1 MFKIIRLILGVFACS
16 TAIIMIKASNE
27 HPLLI
32 ASYRLFIAA
41 IILTPLYLKELK
53 EYHQKFHLKTILPS
67 IIPGIFLGFH
77 FLTWVFGARMTYAVN
92 ASLIVN
98 MVPIVM
104 PIFVFLLA
112 NERINKYE
120 IIGTVLGLSG
130 IIILGINDF
139 RISKQSIS
147 GDIICF
153 ISMLFFAF
161 YLALAKKNQK
171 NQSVYLYIVPLYYIA
186 GIFCFIVSL
195 FFINPIKIYSFRNI
209 LFIFG
214 LGIIPTVIGHSILNK
229 SMQSMRSQ
237 VVSIVNLGQ
246 FIFAGIMAFFFF
258 NETPKLIFYI
268 SVLFVI
274 SGSVLVIK
282 LSNK

>member
-104 PIFVFLLA
+104 PIFVFLLT

>member
-1 MFKIIRLILGVFACS
+1 MLKIIRLILGVFACS
-16 TAIIMIKASNE
+16 TAIIMIKASDEN
-27 HPLLI
+27 PLLI

-41 IILTPLYLKELK
+41 IILTPLYLNELK
-53 EYHQKFHLKTILPS
+53 KYHEKFHLRITLPS

-77 FLTWVFGARMTYAVN
+77 FLTWVFGGRMTYAVN

-98 MVPIVM
+98 MVPIIM

-120 IIGTVLGLSG
+120 IIGTVLGVIG

-139 RISKQSIS
+139 HISKQSIS

-153 ISMLFFAF
+153 ISMLFLAF

-171 NQSVYLYIVPLYYIA
+171 NQSLYLYIVPLYYIA
-186 GIFCFIVSL
+186 GIFCFIISL
-195 FFINPIKIYSFRNI
+195 FFINPIKIYSFKNI